1 MTFYRNVVWF
11 AKGLREYT
19 KNGYI
24 AAEKSFDPKAL
35 DVDVSSRSFMIT
47 GANSGIGKDTAVF
60 LAKKGAIVHMV
71 CRSETR
77 GEEARKEISESSG
90 NDKVILHI
98 LDMSKPRMVWEF
110 VEKFSSANEALHVL
124 INNAGCMVNT
134 REVDEDGLE
143 KNFATNTLGTY
154 ILTSGLMP
162 LLLKNE
168 APRVIT
174 VSSGG
179 MLVMKLDIKDLQ
191 FEKMNPFDGTMAYA
205 QNKRQQVI
213 MTEKWAE
220 KHEEILFSSMH
231 PGWADTPAV
240 QTSMPGFHRK
250 MKDRLR
256 TCAQGA
262 DTIIWLSVADM
273 SKEPRG
279 AFYQDRKPVSTHL
292 PLAWSKASDG
302 EKNELMTKLE
312 DLASKFKPDS
322 SPN

>member
-174 VSSGG
+174 VSSG
-179 MLVMKLDIKDLQ
+179 
-191 FEKMNPFDGTMAYA
+191 
-205 QNKRQQVI
+205 
-213 MTEKWAE
+213 
-220 KHEEILFSSMH
+220 
-231 PGWADTPAV
+231 
-240 QTSMPGFHRK
+240 
-250 MKDRLR
+250 
-256 TCAQGA
+256 
-262 DTIIWLSVADM
+262 WLEFM
-273 SKEPRG
+273 
-279 AFYQDRKPVSTHL
+279 
-292 PLAWSKASDG
+292 
-302 EKNELMTKLE
+302 
-312 DLASKFKPDS
+312 
-322 SPN
+322 